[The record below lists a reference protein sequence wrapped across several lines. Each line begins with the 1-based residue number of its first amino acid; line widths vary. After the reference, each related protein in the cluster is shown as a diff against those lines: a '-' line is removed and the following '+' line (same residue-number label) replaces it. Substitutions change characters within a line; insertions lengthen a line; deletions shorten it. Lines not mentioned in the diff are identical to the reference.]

1 MLAWIKSYLSNRQ
14 QIVRVSGWTSKPI
27 NVTSGVPQGS
37 HIGPLLFLLFMNDV
51 PNVLNYSNC
60 LMFADDLKMFYSVK
74 SRLDAMNLQRDL
86 DMLSLW
92 CQQNC
97 LSLNINKC
105 KTISFHRK
113 KLPIQFSYK
122 IDHTELE
129 RVSEVN
135 DLGVLF
141 DCLLLGILT

>member
-1 MLAWIKSYLSNRQ
+1 MAWIKSYLSNRQ
-14 QIVRVSGWTSKPI
+14 LIVRVSGWTSKLI
-27 NVTSGVPQGS
+27 NVRSGVPQGS

-113 KLPIQFSYK
+113 KLPIQFCYK

-129 RVSEVN
+129 RVSEV
-135 DLGVLF
+135 
-141 DCLLLGILT
+141 